1 MKRKIT
7 VIALGLFVLA
17 ASIGLLIIV
26 HLAHPAKE
34 LSQAEFD
41 RMLQANLIANAEWI
55 CSPKFSP
62 LHEVQGAFYQTDAA
76 GQILLKDGK
85 PIELPFKTVVYLGE
99 ERLLAKLSTIHNFR
113 VLERRW

>member
-1 MKRKIT
+1 MRIT
-7 VIALGLFVLA
+7 LGLLVLT

-34 LSQAEFD
+34 LSQVEFD
-41 RMLQANLIANAEWI
+41 RMLQANLIANAELI

-62 LHEVQGAFYQTDAA
+62 SHEVQGAFYQTDAA
-76 GQILLKDGK
+76 GHILLKNGK
-85 PIELPFKTVVYLGE
+85 AIELPFKTVVYLGE
-99 ERLLAKLSTIHNFR
+99 DQLHAKLMTIHNFT

>member
-7 VIALGLFVLA
+7 VIALFVVT

-26 HLAHPAKE
+26 PLAHPAKE
-34 LSQAEFD
+34 LSEAEFD
-41 RMLQANLIANAEWI
+41 RMLQANLIANADWI

-76 GQILLKDGK
+76 GQILVKDGK